1 MTMTNEKVLEAC
13 LQMARKV
20 RSRNN
25 DWALTSRGLYS
36 ARSPNGIDGLNVS
49 SMEHALFMC
58 AEIPKLMEADKR
70 EKAMRWLGYLQGAL
84 TAVGVLTLEEA
95 KKMNM
100 PNDEPAV
107 LTVYEAA
114 AIAHSLRTAPRT
126 VQGLIPGQMPTQ
138 ATRAAFLRWG
148 LLEEGRERTDA
159 SLTLAR
165 ELELWVGAHVEVPVL
180 TVKGARTLAKSFREH
195 PGMKREGLAEDMPT
209 ERLRRAA
216 VRWEDAVSTDEVQMY
231 ADLLAEQLDE
241 WATLVE
247 NGEAV
252 YEAQSQSM
260 DRAAVSEDHAGFTPE
275 DARDVAEQLR
285 ESPSCAYSG
294 HDEDALPTP
303 KLRRAYTVWWNCA
316 EPDTE
321 QYLANHFAEL
331 LEEWAAETTAKV
343 APGAPHARVHMTT
356 TCYVGLGQDSVAID
370 WRSSAP
376 DMCQVRKDS
385 QISIDELRQVL
396 DVLDA
401 HRKAL

>member
-20 RSRNN
+20 RRSNR
-25 DWALTSRGLYS
+25 DWALTSRGLCA
-36 ARSPNGIDGLNVS
+36 ARSPNGIDGHSLS

-58 AEIPKLMEADKR
+58 AEIPKLMEAGKR

-138 ATRAAFLRWG
+138 ATRAAFLRWA

-159 SLTLAR
+159 SLVLAR
-165 ELELWVGAHVEVPVL
+165 ELE
-180 TVKGARTLAKSFREH
+180 
-195 PGMKREGLAEDMPT
+195 
-209 ERLRRAA
+209 
-216 VRWEDAVSTDEVQMY
+216 
-231 ADLLAEQLDE
+231 E
-241 WATLVE
+241 WATRTE
-247 NGEAV
+247 NGEAT
-252 YEAQSQSM
+252 YEAA
-260 DRAAVSEDHAGFTPE
+260 DPTRAAVSEDHVGFTPE

-285 ESPSCAYSG
+285 ESPSYAYSR
-294 HDEDALPTP
+294 HNEDTLPTP
-303 KLRRAYTVWWNCA
+303 TLRRAYTMWWNCD